1 VFEKRGNMEE
11 DVLIF
16 VDGELYKG
24 VVTFNNYKGIGWPG
38 VVGFILRQEKAAR
51 YQEVLMVD
59 IRYGKARKCQFNSQG
74 CGLKDQL
81 KAKTTYWDVIYM
93 PGD

>member
-1 VFEKRGNMEE
+1 MEE

-38 VVGFILRQEKAAR
+38 
-51 YQEVLMVD
+51 
-59 IRYGKARKCQFNSQG
+59 G
-74 CGLKDQL
+74 CWLYSLSNKSCALSRSFDGRS
-81 KAKTTYWDVIYM
+81 
-93 PGD
+93 